1 MAAERRAQLLRCDV
15 GSMLAL
21 RAASRLRAAGR
32 PARSGCQAKPR
43 SIVYVPVWFLF
54 HHNAKTRVVKD
65 GESFVETCPECG
77 RRARF
82 DEVEVSENFGMFFID
97 LVGEKERK
105 FRCSACAN
113 VFDLRDDPDPIPA
126 VQPAKSAREL
136 ERERAAE
143 EARALSEQQRRRD
156 LAEAKANRIEDE
168 LAELKKRL
176 GRQGR

>member
-1 MAAERRAQLLRCDV
+1 VL
-15 GSMLAL
+15 
-21 RAASRLRAAGR
+21 
-32 PARSGCQAKPR
+32 
-43 SIVYVPVWFLF
+43 VWFLF

-105 FRCSACAN
+105 FRCSVCAN
-113 VFDLRDDPDPIPA
+113 VFDLRDDDDPDTIPA

-143 EARALSEQQRRRD
+143 QARALAEQQRRRE
-156 LAEAKANRIEDE
+156 LAEAKENRIEDE